1 MAVFGNRFRAPV
13 VREQK
18 KPPTEPVD
26 YPFVI
31 MAGMPW
37 RLDLPPEGSNAVLS
51 PAQVLTSTSA
61 PPNSWILAS
70 ILSNA
75 LFKVW

>member
-1 MAVFGNRFRAPV
+1 M
-13 VREQK
+13 
-18 KPPTEPVD
+18 D

-51 PAQVLTSTSA
+51 PAQVITSTSA